1 MQPSADFSG
10 WVCADGVGRD
20 GVALFDSAVLADGE
34 PRQPQRHEPASAF
47 GAPLEHRDGRCG
59 ARDQTL
65 RGEHRHARVTLHRP
79 AVAWIQYMAVASTV
93 DREAAF
99 VITARGDRAGGH
111 LQRRDRLLRLL
122 RMTHADPPRRTVT
135 VRAENADVTTKVDET
150 VAQAVTQA
158 KRRRGIGGVFLAEAA
173 ERSEEHTT
181 ELQSLM
187 STPYAVF
194 CFKKK

>member
-1 MQPSADFSG
+1 
-10 WVCADGVGRD
+10 
-20 GVALFDSAVLADGE
+20 
-34 PRQPQRHEPASAF
+34 
-47 GAPLEHRDGRCG
+47 
-59 ARDQTL
+59 
-65 RGEHRHARVTLHRP
+65 
-79 AVAWIQYMAVASTV
+79 MAVASTV

-158 KRRRGIGGVFLAEAA
+158 QRRRGIGGLFLSEAA
-173 ERSEEHTT
+173 EV
-181 ELQSLM
+181 ELPAGHIGCASWGKRG
-187 STPYAVF
+187 VR
-194 CFKKK
+194 

>member
-1 MQPSADFSG
+1 MLISVWSSD
-10 WVCADGVGRD
+10 VCSSD
-20 GVALFDSAVLADGE
+20 L
-34 PRQPQRHEPASAF
+34 
-47 GAPLEHRDGRCG
+47 DGRCG

-135 VRAENADVTTKVDET
+135 DRK
-150 VAQAVTQA
+150 
-158 KRRRGIGGVFLAEAA
+158 
-173 ERSEEHTT
+173 
-181 ELQSLM
+181 
-187 STPYAVF
+187 STRLNSST
-194 CFKKK
+194 